1 MRRHALVS
9 AALAASSVLPWLPAC
24 NSRPKPAPAA
34 DNAPPPVPAPDPA
47 PADTASAAQE
57 PPGAPLPAG
66 AARPRFSPDGKR
78 LVFHGG
84 PEGQRQIYIMDVGG
98 SDARQLTRGPGDHR
112 DPSFDPAG
120 DRVVFAASTDG
131 KGYDLYFVATSGGTP
146 ERVTSLEGDEL
157 EPIMSTLRYAFYG
170 VTTDQCSKTGV
181 SGSRLDGYGKVA
193 FTRRQESGGKASEEV
208 WFASVRPAAT
218 HADPA
223 DLADVTDAAAFSPHA
238 THLGRISPQGKQCR
252 SPYWSGDSLSLVW
265 LCDDG
270 PGAAVF
276 DAEARWD
283 QSFEAALQA
292 IGGSRSTSCA
302 WDWEEGAWRDDRCL
316 AGLPRRYTRHEPTR
330 ASAPGADL
338 RAPAISANQ
347 TVLVAENDGRLVHRR
362 RDTVKAQWTP
372 FEDIPAGAHHPVWSP
387 DGARIA
393 YDVTGPGG
401 STIATSPTSFYLQAV
416 TNLRGFPELWQK
428 RTSKRLADNH
438 FVAMPG
444 KEKEFYVLYEKLRY
458 QRRPQF
464 ITADAALQVFR
475 DEYQAILRQA
485 EGEATKALRQLS
497 KALMDAYLAAWQD
510 SKSETDRY
518 LAAYFATA
526 WVPLEAMSQVPMV
539 DPEALM
545 YGDGA
550 DRAEAQRLLAPP
562 LQRLPRSLP
571 KVYAA
576 LPAPL
581 RAEVEARVEAMLAHA
596 GPGDLAVP
604 GRARPARIDWTQFQ
618 PRGAYADN
626 ELAAYFLAMS
636 WYAAAPLPFD
646 RSLAGLLE
654 RAERTAVEG
663 TTVYDLW
670 KRIDT
675 LVGSFM
681 GRPVDATL
689 AHLQALRSEDAA
701 AFAAFDTRTMRERLE
716 RLRGPMPVR
725 DLEAVEGGA
734 DGDMALKVTLFP
746 KRLGLDTTFFRGL
759 THPRVPMRGMPSALD
774 VLAVLAVPRA
784 RTHALAA
791 AAAANDE
798 AMAAAYH
805 QALDALVGEHAKGLA
820 ATDIYHAWLAA
831 LVTLAR
837 AHDVPADAALAFART
852 DAWQDRLLVSA
863 LAGYVELKHSAVLYN
878 MQDMSAE
885 CDNQPAFHVLVEQ
898 PLLPTPQGFVDPV
911 PGFFDSLAA
920 LADRVYRELYGKVEG
935 PAAEFWDDQSGTALN
950 ARSFARDLA
959 TLARKQIARQPLGV
973 EEYAWIDRVGGR
985 LEALLLGMPR
995 QQHSVV
1001 TTPDTRNQ
1009 RGVAIVT
1016 DIHSNVMRQ
1025 QALEIGIGRL
1035 LDLWVVVPGQVGQ
1048 RLTQGGMF
1056 SFYELVQPMSDRLT
1070 DEQWH
1075 ERVQAGKTPPLPAWT
1090 SSFVDAP

>member
-1 MRRHALVS
+1 MRRHVLP

-24 NSRPKPAPAA
+24 GQRQQPAPAA
-34 DNAPPPVPAPDPA
+34 E
-47 PADTASAAQE
+47 SAA
-57 PPGAPLPAG
+57 PTGPAGGSASDLPTVPLPAM

-112 DPSFDPAG
+112 DPSFDPLG
-120 DRVVFAASTDG
+120 DRVVFAASTG
-131 KGYDLYFVATSGGTP
+131 GTGYDLYLVPASGGTP
-146 ERVTSLEGDEL
+146 ERVTSLAGDEL
-157 EPIMSTLRYAFYG
+157 EPTISAQRYGFYAVST
-170 VTTDQCSKTGV
+170 DECSASGV
-181 SGSRLDGYGKVA
+181 SADQLDGYGKVA
-193 FTRRQESGGKASEEV
+193 FTRRQGGGEASEEI
-208 WFASVRPAAT
+208 WFASLRSAESIPNPPGAPPSLEHV
-218 HADPA
+218 DPA
-223 DLADVTDAAAFSPHA
+223 RFSPHA
-238 THLGRISPQGKQCR
+238 THQGRVSPEGERCR
-252 SPYWSGDSLSLVW
+252 SPYWAGDGLSLVW

-276 DAEARWD
+276 DATARWD
-283 QSFEAALQA
+283 QSFEAALAA
-292 IGGSRSTSCA
+292 IGGSKGPSCEL
-302 WDWEEGAWRDDRCL
+302 DWQEGAWADDACL
-316 AGLPRRYTRHEPTR
+316 AGLPRRYTRYEPAR
-330 ASAPGADL
+330 ASAPGPEL

-347 TVLVAENDGRLVHRR
+347 TVLVAENGGRLVHRR
-362 RDTVKAQWTP
+362 RDMVEAPWAP
-372 FEDIPAGAHHPVWSP
+372 LEGVPAGARHPVWSP
-387 DGARIA
+387 DGARVA
-393 YDVTGPGG
+393 YDVARPGG
-401 STIATSPTSFYLQAV
+401 SAIATTPTSFYLQAV
-416 TNLRGFPELWQK
+416 TNLHVFPEWWQE

-438 FVAMPG
+438 FVAAPG

-475 DEYQAILRQA
+475 DEYQAILRQS
-485 EGEATKALRQLS
+485 EVEAAKALRQLS
-497 KALMDAYLAAWQD
+497 KAMMDAYAAAWRD

-526 WVPLEAMSQVPMV
+526 WVVLEAMSQVPMM

-545 YGDGA
+545 YGDRA
-550 DRAEAQRLLAPP
+550 DRAAAQKLLAPP

-571 KVYAA
+571 RVYAA

-581 RAEVEARVEAMLAHA
+581 RAEVQARVAAMLAHA

-604 GRARPARIDWTQFQ
+604 GRARPARIDWSQFQ

-636 WYAAAPLPFD
+636 WYAAAPLPLD
-646 RSLAGLLE
+646 RSLVALLE
-654 RAERTAVEG
+654 RAEATTAEG
-663 TTVYDLW
+663 ATVYEHW
-670 KRIDT
+670 KRVDT

-689 AHLQALRSEDAA
+689 SHLRALRSEDAA
-701 AFAAFDTRTMRERLE
+701 AFAAFDARIMRERLE
-716 RLRGPMPVR
+716 RLRGPVPVR
-725 DLEAVEGGA
+725 DLEAVEGG

-746 KRLGLDTTFFRGL
+746 KRLGLDTTFFREL

-774 VLAVLAVPRA
+774 VLAALGVPRA

-791 AAAANDE
+791 AAAAAGDE
-798 AMAAAYH
+798 ALAAAYRE
-805 QALDALVGEHAKGLA
+805 ALDALVGKHAKSLA
-820 ATDIYHAWLAA
+820 ATDLYHAWLAA

-837 AHDVPADAALAFART
+837 AHDVPADAAMAFART

-885 CDNQPAFHVLVEQ
+885 CGNEPMFYVLVEQ
-898 PLLPTPQGFVDPV
+898 PLLSPPRGFVDPA
-911 PGFFDSLAA
+911 PAFFDALAA
-920 LADRVYRELYGKVEG
+920 LSDRVYRELYGRAEG
-935 PAAEFWDDQSGTALN
+935 PEATFWDDQSGTSLN

-959 TLARKQIARQPLGV
+959 ALARKQVARQPLTA

-985 LEALLLGMPR
+985 LEALLLGMQR
-995 QQHSVV
+995 AESSVA

-1016 DIHSNVMRQ
+1016 DIHTNVMRQ

-1075 ERVQAGKTPPLPAWT
+1075 ERVQAGKTPPLPPWT
-1090 SSFVDAP
+1090 SSFVEAP